1 MQPSTTPRGPTFKA
15 DSAKLA
21 AQGGRPVFAQGPPG
35 WPLHDE
41 DIRLALERAYAQ
53 GDWGRYHGS
62 QCAALAEE
70 LAAFHRVPH
79 VMLCSSGTIAVEL
92 ALRGLGVGPGDEVLL
107 AGYDFAGNF
116 RAVEACGARP
126 VLVDVDPNNFN
137 LDPSRLPQACSAATR
152 AIVVSHLHGGVV
164 PMRAVAELARGF
176 RLRIVEDAC
185 QCPGAIIEGRVAGTW
200 GDVGVLSFGGSK
212 LMTAGRGGAVLTA
225 DAQIHQRI
233 KIHCER
239 GNHAFPLSELQAA
252 VIRPQ
257 LTKLP
262 QRNRIRLQNAQRLL
276 QQVERIPGLQPLRNR
291 VADTEPGYYKFG
303 ILCSPKLGSSLTR
316 ERFLEAAQAEGLSLD
331 SGFRG
336 FAGRGEGRCR
346 SIGELALS
354 QRAADNMMVLHHP
367 VLLQQPETID
377 AVAHALWKVASALQ

>member
-1 MQPSTTPRGPTFKA
+1 MSLKT
-15 DSAKLA
+15 DSLQLA
-21 AQGGRPVFAQGPPG
+21 LQGGRPVFPQGPPG

-41 DIRLALERAYAQ
+41 DIRAALERAYMK

-62 QCAALAEE
+62 ECAALAEE
-70 LAAFHRVPH
+70 LATFHRVPH
-79 VMLCSSGTIAVEL
+79 VTLCSSGTVAVEL
-92 ALRGLGVGPGDEVLL
+92 ALRGIGIGPGDEVVL

-137 LDPSRLPQACSAATR
+137 LDPSRLPLACGAATK
-152 AIVVSHLHGGVV
+152 AILVSHLHGGVV
-164 PMRAVAELARGF
+164 PMRAVTELARGF

-185 QCPGAIIEGRVAGTW
+185 QCPGAIIEGRLAGTW

-212 LMTAGRGGAVLTA
+212 LLTAGRGGAVLTA
-225 DAQIHQRI
+225 DGQVHQRI
-233 KIHCER
+233 KIFCER

-252 VIRPQ
+252 VLRPQ
-257 LTKLP
+257 LGKLA
-262 QRNRIRLQNAQRLL
+262 QRNRIRLQNAVRLA

-303 ILCSPKLGSSLTR
+303 IVYSPKIGGTGTR
-316 ERFLEAAQAEGLSLD
+316 ERFLEAIQAEGVSID
-331 SGFRG
+331 AGFRG

-346 SIGELALS
+346 SQGDLALS
-354 QRAADNMMVLHHP
+354 QRAANQMMVLHHP
-367 VLLQQPETID
+367 VLLQQPDAVD
-377 AVAHALWKVASALQ
+377 AVAHALWKVASAVQ